1 MNRYIISF
9 ATKKGMYQTCDGFA
23 TGIERWIPEKTAT
36 IGRVPKNFGLAGSIR
51 WIVRA
56 LGDDR
61 FAFQWFRHTVH
72 VFGSHPEHVFLAFG
86 KTFGGVAR
94 SWTIS
99 GRLPPVVGSIVGY
112 LDDVIGNVG
121 STVVHRSVPGQRNG
135 FLRGA
140 GVLKRTLRW
149 SRSVD
154 HDHLDIS
161 GIFSMLVR
169 CGNRVNTAIFPD
181 GFFNQQVGA
190 IALGFGL
197 EGYSKKKKKRGQLKL
212 IVETIEII
220 GNRKLTDILR
230 VSKRG
235 FPSLVHTMVG
245 VGAPD
250 NGMLTLMGSPARTL
264 ILRPINASRFN
275 FGFSFI
281 GFAMNTADVSL
292 GLPEPAAFIAVTRYS
307 Y

>member
-1 MNRYIISF
+1 M
-9 ATKKGMYQTCDGFA
+9 
-23 TGIERWIPEKTAT
+23 
-36 IGRVPKNFGLAGSIR
+36 
-51 WIVRA
+51 
-56 LGDDR
+56 
-61 FAFQWFRHTVH
+61 
-72 VFGSHPEHVFLAFG
+72 
-86 KTFGGVAR
+86 
-94 SWTIS
+94 
-99 GRLPPVVGSIVGY
+99 
-112 LDDVIGNVG
+112 
-121 STVVHRSVPGQRNG
+121 
-135 FLRGA
+135 
-140 GVLKRTLRW
+140 KRTLRR

-161 GIFSMLVR
+161 RIFSVLVR
-169 CGNRVNTAIFPD
+169 CSNRVNTAIFSN

-197 EGYSKKKKKRGQLKL
+197 KGYSKKKKETVKKL
-212 IVETIEII
+212 LVETIEFV

-235 FPSLVHTMVG
+235 FPSLVHTIVG

-250 NGMLTLMGSPARTL
+250 SGMLTLIGSPARTL

-281 GFAMNTADVSL
+281 GFAINTADVSL